1 MASLDETQQE
11 IDFLAERIEQL
22 RALQYSQRHLHF
34 VTVHLQDHIEKLQ
47 NRVRELAR
55 EKKAS

>member
-1 MASLDETQQE
+1 MTSIDEIRQE

-22 RALQYSQRHLHF
+22 RALQQSQRHLHF

-47 NRVRELAR
+47 AR
-55 EKKAS
+55 LRDLMVERRAS